1 MNEHFI
7 LRMTVNPRLLRLR
20 HQRGTFLRL
29 QDASCAFLCSVN
41 VPLCLQNALNV
52 NARSQLGNLRTVGQ
66 RSRDCVLS
74 ATAVARTN
82 YCTWMPEGHPGGGHR
97 REKLPTGNSS
107 NIWPPQ
113 FRPPPSPLYLPPLPR
128 GASAGPTLLPNIRG
142 AVVQSPDG
150 SRR

>member
-7 LRMTVNPRLLRLR
+7 LRMTVNPKLLRLR

-66 RSRDCVLS
+66 RSRDCVLLRNV
-74 ATAVARTN
+74 VARTN

-97 REKLPTGNSS
+97 REKLPTGTIS

-113 FRPPPSPLYLPPLPR
+113 FRSSPL
-128 GASAGPTLLPNIRG
+128 
-142 AVVQSPDG
+142 V
-150 SRR
+150 SRVKIGCFFDRFPVEKCHSILKTPGTEN